1 MSVRP
6 RSLPPGW
13 YPTTADA
20 VRRQIAVF
28 LAGVAAGEV
37 GATAPGA
44 VAGIAP
50 HAGWAFSGAIAA
62 GVIAALD
69 PEAETVVVVGGHLGR
84 GDRAVAAR
92 EESYET
98 PLGPLA
104 ADLELLAAIE
114 AGASLGTDD
123 EADNTVE
130 VQLPLVQA
138 LLPRARVLGLRAPPR
153 AESYELGQRIAGA
166 AAAIGRAVVVVG
178 STDLTHYGPNYGF
191 QPKGTGRRALQ
202 WVRDENDA
210 RIIRAMVA
218 MDKAGVLAAATEGR
232 AACSAGGAV
241 AAMGFA
247 AAAGSA
253 AGVLLRYSTS
263 HDAHPD
269 DSFVGYAGVV
279 YLRRAGSEPR
289 QA

>member
-13 YPTTADA
+13 YPATADG
-20 VRRQIAVF
+20 VRRQIALF
-28 LAGVAAGEV
+28 LASPPAGVA
-37 GATAPGA
+37 GAA
-44 VAGIAP
+44 AGIAP

-62 GVIAALD
+62 RVIAALD
-69 PEAETVVVVGGHLGR
+69 RNVETVIVVGGHLGR
-84 GDRAVAAR
+84 SDPAVASR
-92 EESYET
+92 EEAYET
-98 PLGPLA
+98 PFGRVD

-153 AESYELGQRIAGA
+153 SESWELGQRIAGA
-166 AAAIGRAVVVVG
+166 AAAIGRTVVVVG

-191 QPKGTGRRALQ
+191 QPKGVGRRALQ

-210 RIIRAMVA
+210 RIVRAMVA
-218 MDKAGVLAAATEGR
+218 LDKAAVLAAANAGR

-247 AAAGSA
+247 AAVGSSAGT
-253 AGVLLRYSTS
+253 LLEYATS
-263 HDAHPD
+263 HDVHPD

-279 YLRRAGSEPR
+279 FLRSKE
-289 QA
+289 QS